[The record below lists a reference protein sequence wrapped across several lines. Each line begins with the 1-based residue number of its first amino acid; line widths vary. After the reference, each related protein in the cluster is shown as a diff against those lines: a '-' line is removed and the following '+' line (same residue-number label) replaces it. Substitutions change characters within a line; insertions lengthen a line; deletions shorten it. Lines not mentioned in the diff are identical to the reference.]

1 MIVLAIDPGNG
12 KSGVV
17 RFDGQRVL
25 YAGVIENPDVLKII
39 ADDRSDVLAIELFV
53 ATNQRLGN
61 ESIETIHW
69 GGRFHQASGDPDSVV
84 LVPRYQVKKSLG
96 LGHRDGDKEVSAAL
110 QRVLGPKGTKGHPG
124 PCYGVASHAWA
135 ALGVAYAAFK
145 AMEGA

>member
-1 MIVLAIDPGNG
+1 MVILSVDPGPHV
-12 KSGVV
+12 SGVV

-69 GGRFHQASGDPDSVV
+69 GGRFHQAAGDPDSVV

-96 LGHRDGDKEVSAAL
+96 LGHRDGDKEVNAAL
-110 QRVLGPKGTKGHPG
+110 QRVLGPKGTKAAPG
-124 PCYGVASHAWA
+124 PTYGVASHSWA
-135 ALGVAYAAFK
+135 ALGVAYAAYK
-145 AMEGA
+145 QLGG